1 MLPYNWI
8 QRSTY
13 PVTERAGDIKAPTEK
28 DGLKE
33 MMAFSKRK
41 ASRFVDARYSSSWD
55 GFT

>member
-13 PVTERAGDIKAPTEK
+13 PVTERAGDITEK

-33 MMAFSKRK
+33 MMDFLKRK

>member
-33 MMAFSKRK
+33 MMDFSKRK